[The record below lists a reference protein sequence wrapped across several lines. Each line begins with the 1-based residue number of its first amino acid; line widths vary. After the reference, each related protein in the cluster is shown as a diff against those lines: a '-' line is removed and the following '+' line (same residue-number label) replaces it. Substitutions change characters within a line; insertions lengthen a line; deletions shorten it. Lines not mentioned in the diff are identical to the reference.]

1 MRVAADLRRDA
12 GEAAGAAHAAPV
24 RTGMEIRVAS
34 QAGACYGVERA
45 LRMVEQA
52 SGGAADADG
61 APAPE
66 AATGAAGD
74 GAPRVRTLGPLIHNP
89 QVVERLARAGVVA
102 LERPEQF
109 AAGEVAV
116 IRSHGVA
123 PAVVEELRARGCEV
137 VDATCPH
144 VKKAHEG
151 ARLLAEQ
158 GYQVL
163 IVGEAGHP
171 EVEGIMGN
179 AGPDALVV
187 DGPTALEGVRLGPR
201 VGVVVQTTQSAALLR
216 EVVDAL
222 VGRVREV
229 RVLNTICSATTKR
242 QQAAATLAR
251 QADVMVVIGG
261 KNSGNTTRLAQVC
274 AQACPATH
282 HVEAADELDP
292 AWFAGARLVGV
303 TAGAST
309 PSDQIASV
317 CAALEA
323 LPGAWRA

>member
-1 MRVAADLRRDA
+1 MSTGDA
-12 GEAAGAAHAAPV
+12 RGGARA
-24 RTGMEIRVAS
+24 GMEIRVAQ

-45 LRMVEQA
+45 LRMVGQA
-52 SGGAADADG
+52 VEEAERQGSGAQ
-61 APAPE
+61 
-66 AATGAAGD
+66 
-74 GAPRVRTLGPLIHNP
+74 VRTLGPLIHNP
-89 QVVERLARAGVVA
+89 QVVARLASSGVVA
-102 LERPEQF
+102 VDSPVELPS
-109 AAGEVAV
+109 GGVAV

-123 PAVVEELRARGCEV
+123 PAVIDEVAARGCSV

-151 ARLLAEQ
+151 ARLLAGE

-171 EVEGIMGN
+171 EVEGILGN
-179 AGPDALVV
+179 AGADALVV
-187 DGPTALEGVRLGPR
+187 DDAAELQGVRLRPR
-201 VGVVVQTTQSAALLR
+201 VGIVVQTTQSEALLCA
-216 EVVDAL
+216 VVAAAAP
-222 VGRVREV
+222 RVREL

-242 QQAAATLAR
+242 QQSAAELAR

-274 AQACPATH
+274 AQVCPATH
-282 HVEAADELDP
+282 HIEAPGEIDA

-309 PSDQIASV
+309 PSDQIEAV
-317 CAALEA
+317 CAALA
-323 LPGAWRA
+323 GLPGAWRS

>member
-1 MRVAADLRRDA
+1 MSAADETCARPASADALAPGVKIRVAA
-12 GEAAGAAHAAPV
+12 
-24 RTGMEIRVAS
+24 

-52 SGGAADADG
+52 VEEARLCGAG
-61 APAPE
+61 AQ
-66 AATGAAGD
+66 
-74 GAPRVRTLGPLIHNP
+74 VRTLGPLIHNP
-89 QVVERLARAGVVA
+89 RVVARLASSGVVA
-102 LERPEQF
+102 VDSPE
-109 AAGEVAV
+109 ALPEGGVAV

-123 PAVVEELRARGCEV
+123 PSVIEQVESRGCAV

-151 ARLLAEQ
+151 ARLLAGE

-171 EVEGIMGN
+171 EVEGILGN

-187 DGPTALEGVRLGPR
+187 DDVAQLRDVRLRPR
-201 VGVVVQTTQSAALLR
+201 VGIVVQTTQSAGLLGAVVA
-216 EVVDAL
+216 EVAPH
-222 VGRVREV
+222 VREL

-242 QQAAATLAR
+242 QQSAAELAR
-251 QADVMVVIGG
+251 EADVMIVIGG

-274 AQACPATH
+274 AQACPRTH
-282 HVEAADELDP
+282 HIESPEELDA
-292 AWFAGARLVGV
+292 AWFAGARLIGV

-309 PSDQIASV
+309 PSDQIEAV
-317 CAALEA
+317 CTALA
-323 LPGAWRA
+323 QLPGAWRA